1 MKEEISSES
10 IRELYF
16 SEHTRHQTIRSQL
29 AVPGS
34 VISFSIFGYVSF
46 AQYFNATKFDGIT
59 IAMIILMIFSLVFLF
74 LAIVFLA
81 RVELGFLSGKIPDTR
96 DKSEGETE
104 RQFFQKAYSI
114 LRQQNAVAA
123 TRRAWSLLLLLGSL
137 GCFVSAVAL
146 LPLHLNDTKVNGRNS
161 GTTSK
166 SSNSAQGTDTAH
178 G

>member
-1 MKEEISSES
+1 MKQEISSET
-10 IRELYF
+10 IRELFF

-46 AQYFNATKFDGIT
+46 AQYFNVTKFDGIT
-59 IAMIILMIFSLVFLF
+59 ITMIIFMAFSLAFLF
-74 LAIVFLA
+74 LTIVFLA
-81 RVELGFLSGKIPDTR
+81 RVELVFMSAKIPDTEE
-96 DKSEGETE
+96 KHEGETE
-104 RQFFQKAYSI
+104 QQFFQKGYVM

-161 GTTSK
+161 DTTSK
-166 SSNSAQGTDTAH
+166 SSRSIQGADTSHA
-178 G
+178 